1 MKKVVKGNN
10 HFNNLIG
17 GLKMSTYSEQLK
29 IFSGNSHPELA
40 QDLCD
45 YLGTELVNADVSRF
59 KDGEIGVR
67 TYETVRGADVFV
79 VQPTSPPV
87 NENLMELLII
97 IDALRRASARRITAV
112 MPYYGYARQDRKA
125 NPRDPITSKLVA
137 NLLTKAGARRV
148 LSIDFH
154 AAQIQGFFDIPVDH
168 LYASPIMVDYFKDFD
183 NSNLIAVAP
192 DVGSVKRVRSFAES
206 LDIPMAIIDKRR
218 PKANVAEVM
227 NVIGEVDG
235 KNVILVDD
243 MIDTAGTITAAA
255 DVLKEKGAKDIYACG
270 THALFSGPAVERL
283 KNAPISKIVV
293 TNTIA
298 QKDHGLEN
306 LEVLSVAP
314 LVGEAIDRIFKDL
327 SVSVLF

>member
-1 MKKVVKGNN
+1 
-10 HFNNLIG
+10 
-17 GLKMSTYSEQLK
+17 MSSYSEQLK
-29 IFSGNSHPELA
+29 IFAGNSHPELA

-45 YLGTELVNADVSRF
+45 YLGTELVNADVTRF

-87 NENLMELLII
+87 NENLMELLVI

-112 MPYYGYARQDRKA
+112 IPYYGYARQDRKA
-125 NPRDPITSKLVA
+125 RPRDPITSKLVA
-137 NLLTKAGARRV
+137 NLLTQAGARRV

-154 AAQIQGFFDIPVDH
+154 APQIQGFFDIPVDH

-183 NSNLIAVAP
+183 RSDLIAVAP

-206 LDIPMAIIDKRR
+206 LNIPMAIIDKRR
-218 PKANVAEVM
+218 PKPNVAEVM
-227 NVIGEVDG
+227 NIIGEVDG
-235 KNVILVDD
+235 KNVILFDD
-243 MIDTAGTITAAA
+243 IIDTAGTITAAA
-255 DVLKEKGAKDIYACG
+255 EVLKDKGAKEVYACG
-270 THALFSGPAVERL
+270 THALFSGPAIERL
-283 KNAPISKIVV
+283 KNAPITKIIV

-298 QKDHGLEN
+298 QKDYDLDN

>member
-1 MKKVVKGNN
+1 
-10 HFNNLIG
+10 
-17 GLKMSTYSEQLK
+17 MSSYSEQLK
-29 IFSGNSHPELA
+29 IFAGNSHPQLA

-45 YLGTELVNADVSRF
+45 YLGTELVNADVTRF

-67 TYETVRGADVFV
+67 THETVRGADVFV
-79 VQPTSPPV
+79 IQPTSPPV

-112 MPYYGYARQDRKA
+112 IPYYGYARQDRKA
-125 NPRDPITSKLVA
+125 SPRDPITSKLVA
-137 NLLTKAGARRV
+137 NLLTEAGARRV

-154 AAQIQGFFDIPVDH
+154 APQIQGFFDIPVDH
-168 LYASPIMVDYFKDFD
+168 LYASPIMVDYFKNMDQSD
-183 NSNLIAVAP
+183 LIAVAP

-218 PKANVAEVM
+218 PKPNVAEVM

-235 KNVILVDD
+235 KNVILLDD
-243 MIDTAGTITAAA
+243 IIDTAGTITAAA
-255 DVLKEKGAKDIYACG
+255 KVLKEKGAKDVYACG

-298 QKDHGLEN
+298 QKEHDLDN

>member
-1 MKKVVKGNN
+1 MKRNKP
-10 HFNNLIG
+10 G
-17 GLKMSTYSEQLK
+17 GQKMSSYSEQLK
-29 IFSGNSHPELA
+29 IFAGNAHPELA

-45 YLGTELVNADVSRF
+45 YLGTELVNADVTRF

-67 TYETVRGADVFV
+67 THETVRGSDVFV

-112 MPYYGYARQDRKA
+112 IPYYGYARQDRKA
-125 NPRDPITSKLVA
+125 RPRDPITSKLVA
-137 NLLTKAGARRV
+137 NLLTQAGARRV

-154 AAQIQGFFDIPVDH
+154 APQIQGFFDIPVDH
-168 LYASPIMVDYFKDFD
+168 LYASPIMVDYFKEFD
-183 NSNLIAVAP
+183 RSDLIAVAP
-192 DVGSVKRVRSFAES
+192 DVGSVKRVRSFAET
-206 LDIPMAIIDKRR
+206 LNIPMAIIDKRR
-218 PKANVAEVM
+218 PKPNVAEVM

-235 KNVILVDD
+235 KNVILLDD
-243 MIDTAGTITAAA
+243 IIDTAGTIIAAA
-255 DVLKEKGAKDIYACG
+255 EVLKEKGAKDVYACG

-283 KNAPISKIVV
+283 KKAPITKIVV

-298 QKDHGLEN
+298 QKEHGLDN

>member
-1 MKKVVKGNN
+1 
-10 HFNNLIG
+10 
-17 GLKMSTYSEQLK
+17 MSSYSEQLK
-29 IFSGNSHPELA
+29 IFAGNSHPQLA

-45 YLGTELVNADVSRF
+45 YLGTELINADVTRF

-67 TYETVRGADVFV
+67 THETVRGADVFV
-79 VQPTSPPV
+79 VQSTSPPV

-112 MPYYGYARQDRKA
+112 IPYYGYARQDRKA

-137 NLLTKAGARRV
+137 NLITEAGARRV

-154 AAQIQGFFDIPVDH
+154 APQIQGFFDIPVDH
-168 LYASPIMVDYFKDFD
+168 LYASPIMVDYFKNIDKSD
-183 NSNLIAVAP
+183 LIAVAP

-218 PKANVAEVM
+218 PKPNVAEVM

-235 KNVILVDD
+235 KNVILFDD
-243 MIDTAGTITAAA
+243 IIDTAGTIIAAA
-255 DVLKEKGAKDIYACG
+255 KVLKEKGAKDVYACG
-270 THALFSGPAVERL
+270 THALFSGPAIERL
-283 KNAPISKIVV
+283 KEAPISKIIV

-298 QKDHGLEN
+298 QKEYNLDNLDN

>member
-1 MKKVVKGNN
+1 
-10 HFNNLIG
+10 
-17 GLKMSTYSEQLK
+17 MSSYSEQLK
-29 IFSGNSHPELA
+29 IFAGNSHPELA

-45 YLGTELVNADVSRF
+45 YLGTELVNADVTRF

-87 NENLMELLII
+87 NENLMELLVI

-112 MPYYGYARQDRKA
+112 IPYYGYARQDRKA
-125 NPRDPITSKLVA
+125 RPRDPITSKLVA
-137 NLLTKAGARRV
+137 NLLTQAGARRV

-154 AAQIQGFFDIPVDH
+154 APQIQGFFDIPVDH
-168 LYASPIMVDYFKDFD
+168 IYAAPIMVDYFKDFD
-183 NSNLIAVAP
+183 RSDLIAVAP

-206 LDIPMAIIDKRR
+206 LNIPMAIIDKRR
-218 PKANVAEVM
+218 PKPNVAEVM

-235 KNVILVDD
+235 KNVILLDD
-243 MIDTAGTITAAA
+243 IIDTAGTITAAA
-255 DVLKEKGAKDIYACG
+255 EVLKEKGAKEVYACG
-270 THALFSGPAVERL
+270 THALFSGPAIERL
-283 KNAPISKIVV
+283 KQAPITKIVV

-298 QKDHGLEN
+298 QKDHELDN

>member
-1 MKKVVKGNN
+1 
-10 HFNNLIG
+10 
-17 GLKMSTYSEQLK
+17 MSSYSEQLK
-29 IFSGNSHPELA
+29 IFAGNSHPELA

-45 YLGTELVNADVSRF
+45 YLGTELVNADVTRF

-87 NENLMELLII
+87 NENLMELLVI

-112 MPYYGYARQDRKA
+112 IPYYGYARQDRKA
-125 NPRDPITSKLVA
+125 RPRDPITSKLVA
-137 NLLTKAGARRV
+137 NLLTQAGARRV

-154 AAQIQGFFDIPVDH
+154 APQIQGFFDIPVDH

-183 NSNLIAVAP
+183 RSDLIAVAP
-192 DVGSVKRVRSFAES
+192 DVGSVKRVRSFAET
-206 LDIPMAIIDKRR
+206 LNIPMAIIDKRR
-218 PKANVAEVM
+218 PKPNVAEVM

-235 KNVILVDD
+235 KNVILLDD
-243 MIDTAGTITAAA
+243 IIDTAGTITAAA
-255 DVLKEKGAKDIYACG
+255 EVLKEKGAKEVYACG

-283 KNAPISKIVV
+283 KKAPITKIVV

-298 QKDHGLEN
+298 QKDHDLDN

>member
-1 MKKVVKGNN
+1 MTIIVSKNCP
-10 HFNNLIG
+10 
-17 GLKMSTYSEQLK
+17 SYSEQLK
-29 IFSGNSHPELA
+29 IFAGNSHPQLA

-45 YLGTELVNADVSRF
+45 YLGTELVNADVTRF
-59 KDGEIGVR
+59 KDGEIAVR
-67 TYETVRGADVFV
+67 THETVRGADVFV
-79 VQPTSPPV
+79 IQPTSPPV

-112 MPYYGYARQDRKA
+112 IPYYGYARQDRKA
-125 NPRDPITSKLVA
+125 SPRDPITSKLVA
-137 NLLTKAGARRV
+137 NLLTEAGARRV

-154 AAQIQGFFDIPVDH
+154 APQIQGFFDIPVDH
-168 LYASPIMVDYFKDFD
+168 LYASPIMVDYFKNMDQ
-183 NSNLIAVAP
+183 SNLIAVAP
-192 DVGSVKRVRSFAES
+192 DVGSVKRVRSFAET

-218 PKANVAEVM
+218 PKPNVAEVM
-227 NVIGEVDG
+227 NVIGEVEG
-235 KNVILVDD
+235 KNVILLDD
-243 MIDTAGTITAAA
+243 IVDTAGTITAAA
-255 DVLKEKGAKDIYACG
+255 KVLKEKGAKDVYACG

-283 KNAPISKIVV
+283 KNAPISKIIV

-298 QKDHGLEN
+298 QKEHDLDN

>member
-1 MKKVVKGNN
+1 MKRNKP
-10 HFNNLIG
+10 G
-17 GLKMSTYSEQLK
+17 GQKMSSYSEQLK
-29 IFSGNSHPELA
+29 IFAGNAHPELA

-45 YLGTELVNADVSRF
+45 YLGTELVNADVTRF

-67 TYETVRGADVFV
+67 THETVRGADVFV

-87 NENLMELLII
+87 NENLMELLVI

-112 MPYYGYARQDRKA
+112 IPYYGYARQDRKA
-125 NPRDPITSKLVA
+125 RPRDPITSKLVA
-137 NLLTKAGARRV
+137 NLLTQAGARRV

-154 AAQIQGFFDIPVDH
+154 APQIQGFFDIPVDH
-168 LYASPIMVDYFKDFD
+168 LYAAPIMVDYFKDFD
-183 NSNLIAVAP
+183 RSDLIAVAP
-192 DVGSVKRVRSFAES
+192 DVGSVKRVRSFAET
-206 LDIPMAIIDKRR
+206 LNIPMAIIDKRR
-218 PKANVAEVM
+218 PKPNVAEVM

-235 KNVILVDD
+235 KNVILLDD
-243 MIDTAGTITAAA
+243 IIDTAGTITAAA
-255 DVLKEKGAKDIYACG
+255 EVLKQKGAKDVYACG
-270 THALFSGPAVERL
+270 THALFSGPAIDRL
-283 KNAPISKIVV
+283 KNAPITKIIV

-298 QKDHGLEN
+298 QKDYGLDN

>member
-1 MKKVVKGNN
+1 MRLNKP
-10 HFNNLIG
+10 G
-17 GLKMSTYSEQLK
+17 GQKMSSYSEQLK
-29 IFSGNSHPELA
+29 IFAGNSHPQLA

-45 YLGTELVNADVSRF
+45 YLGTELINADVTRF

-67 TYETVRGADVFV
+67 THETVRGADVFV

-112 MPYYGYARQDRKA
+112 IPYYGYARQDRKA
-125 NPRDPITSKLVA
+125 SPRDPITSKLVA
-137 NLLTKAGARRV
+137 NLLTEAGARRV

-154 AAQIQGFFDIPVDH
+154 APQIQGFFDIPVDH
-168 LYASPIMVDYFKDFD
+168 LYAAPIMIDYFKNIDQ
-183 NSNLIAVAP
+183 SNLIAVAP

-218 PKANVAEVM
+218 PKPNIAEVM
-227 NVIGEVDG
+227 NVIGEVAG
-235 KNVILVDD
+235 KNVILLDD
-243 MIDTAGTITAAA
+243 IIDTAGTITAAA
-255 DVLKEKGAKDIYACG
+255 KVLKEKGAKDVYACG
-270 THALFSGPAVERL
+270 THALFSGPAIDRL
-283 KNAPISKIVV
+283 KKAPISKIIV

-298 QKDHGLEN
+298 QKEHDLDN

>member
-1 MKKVVKGNN
+1 
-10 HFNNLIG
+10 
-17 GLKMSTYSEQLK
+17 MSTYSEQLK
-29 IFSGNSHPELA
+29 IYTGNSHPKLA
-40 QDLCD
+40 EDICE

-59 KDGEIGVR
+59 KDGEISVR

-79 VQPTSPPV
+79 IQPTSPPV

-112 MPYYGYARQDRKA
+112 IPYYGYARQDRKA
-125 NPRDPITSKLVA
+125 KPRDPITSKLVA
-137 NLLTKAGARRV
+137 NLLTQAGARRV

-154 AAQIQGFFDIPVDH
+154 ASQIQGFFDIPVDH
-168 LYASPIMVDYFKDFD
+168 LYASPILLDYFKDFD
-183 NSNLIAVAP
+183 RSNLIAVSP

-235 KNVILVDD
+235 KNVILLDD

-255 DVLKEKGAKDIYACG
+255 SVLKEKGAKDIYACG

-298 QKDHGLEN
+298 QEDHGLEN

-314 LVGEAIDRIFKDL
+314 LLGEAIDRIFKDL

>member
-1 MKKVVKGNN
+1 
-10 HFNNLIG
+10 
-17 GLKMSTYSEQLK
+17 MSSYSEQLK
-29 IFSGNSHPELA
+29 IFAGNSHPELA

-45 YLGTELVNADVSRF
+45 YLGTELVNADVTRF

-79 VQPTSPPV
+79 VQPTAPPV
-87 NENLMELLII
+87 NENLMELLVI

-112 MPYYGYARQDRKA
+112 IPYYGYARQDRKA
-125 NPRDPITSKLVA
+125 RPRDPITSKLVA
-137 NLLTKAGARRV
+137 NLLTQAGARRV

-154 AAQIQGFFDIPVDH
+154 APQIQGFFDIPVDH

-183 NSNLIAVAP
+183 RSDLIAVAP

-206 LDIPMAIIDKRR
+206 LNIPMAIIDKRR
-218 PKANVAEVM
+218 PKPNVAEVM

-235 KNVILVDD
+235 KNVILLDD
-243 MIDTAGTITAAA
+243 IIDTAGTISAAA
-255 DVLKEKGAKDIYACG
+255 EVLKDKGAKEVYACG

-283 KNAPISKIVV
+283 KEAPITKIIV

-298 QKDHGLEN
+298 QKDHDLDN

>member
-1 MKKVVKGNN
+1 
-10 HFNNLIG
+10 
-17 GLKMSTYSEQLK
+17 MSSYSEQLK
-29 IFSGNSHPELA
+29 IFAGNSHPELA

-45 YLGTELVNADVSRF
+45 YLGTELVNADVTRF

-87 NENLMELLII
+87 NENLMELLVI

-112 MPYYGYARQDRKA
+112 IPYYGYARQDRKA
-125 NPRDPITSKLVA
+125 RPRDPITSKLVA
-137 NLLTKAGARRV
+137 NLLTEAGARRV

-154 AAQIQGFFDIPVDH
+154 APQIQGFFDIPVDH
-168 LYASPIMVDYFKDFD
+168 LYAAPIMVDYFKDFER
-183 NSNLIAVAP
+183 SNLIAVAP

-206 LDIPMAIIDKRR
+206 LNIPMAIIDKRR
-218 PKANVAEVM
+218 PKPNVAEVM

-235 KNVILVDD
+235 KNVILLDD
-243 MIDTAGTITAAA
+243 IIDTAGTISAAA
-255 DVLKEKGAKDIYACG
+255 EVLKEKGARDVYACG

-283 KNAPISKIVV
+283 KKAPITKIIV

-298 QKDHGLEN
+298 QKEHNLDN